1 MADDAQAEL
10 LRYFL
15 SELTYLREMGSAFA
29 DEYPKVA
36 NRLELSPD
44 ESPDPHVERLL
55 EAFAFLTARIQRNL
69 DLQFPEITSAL
80 LDLLYPHY
88 LTPVPSMTVVR
99 FEPDPEQGM
108 LTTGYEIPAHAP
120 LYAEARGTGG
130 LSARFRT
137 CYPVRLWPLRVTY
150 AGLES
155 SSQYDFLDGRSDIV
169 SVIRV
174 HIEAD
179 GAALE
184 DLELSS
190 LRFYINRELRAAT
203 DLYELIFAQLAG
215 VMALRE
221 GSNRAIDLGTG
232 SIHPVGFGEGDAVLP
247 SPRRVHPGY
256 RLLQEY
262 FTFPRK
268 FLFVDVDG
276 LDRGLSGKGFDLLLL
291 LGRSPETDLMIDAE
305 TFALGCTPVINLF
318 PKTTEPVRLD
328 QTKSEYR
335 LVPDVHREAST
346 EIHSVISVS
355 SSADESEEPKRLPAY
370 YSFSHAARREHEMD
384 RVFWVVRRVRT
395 GRRDLPGT
403 QMMLS
408 LVDLD
413 FDPRVPAG
421 ETVYAHTLCTN
432 RRLAEQLPAGAR
444 LTTEIG
450 APLKSIEALH
460 KPTPQLD
467 PPLGGETRWRLV
479 SHLSLNHLSLE
490 DGPEGLAALREILL
504 LYSNYDSKSAQRQIN
519 GIREMRCRPIVQR
532 LGREAWRGFARGTE
546 VRLVFD
552 PSAFPGANPLLF
564 AATLRHFF
572 AMYASLNSFTRL
584 VAEDV
589 RRPDEDWK
597 KWPALAGTRELL

>member
-10 LRYFL
+10 LRYYL

-55 EAFAFLTARIQRNL
+55 EAFAFLTARVQRNL
-69 DLQFPEITSAL
+69 DLQFPEISSAL

-108 LTTGYEIPAHAP
+108 LTTGYEVPAHAP

-137 CYPVRLWPLRVTY
+137 CYPVTLWPLRVTY

-169 SVIRV
+169 SVIRI
-174 HIEAD
+174 HIEVE
-179 GAALE
+179 GMALE
-184 DLELSS
+184 DLEMTS
-190 LRFYINRELRAAT
+190 LRFYLNREMRAAT
-203 DLYELIFAQLAG
+203 DLYELIFAQLEG
-215 VMALRE
+215 VMLLQE
-221 GSNRAIDLGTG
+221 GSSRPVDLGSG
-232 SIHPVGFGEGDAVLP
+232 SVRPVGFGPDEAVLP
-247 SPRRVHPGY
+247 YPRQAQPGY

-276 LDRGLSGKGFDLLLL
+276 LDRGMSGNAFDLLLL
-291 LGRSPETDLMIDAE
+291 LGRSPETDLMIDAD
-305 TFALGCTPVINLF
+305 TFALGCTPAINLF

-346 EIHSVISVS
+346 EIHSVLSVS
-355 SSADESEEPKRLPAY
+355 SSMDDEEEPKRLSPY
-370 YSFSHAARREHEMD
+370 YSFGHASSREVES
-384 RVFWVVRRVRT
+384 VFWVTRRVPT
-395 GRRDLPGT
+395 GRREIPGT

-432 RRLAEQLPAGAR
+432 RRLAGQLPVGAR

-450 APLKSIEALH
+450 APVSSIETLH

-490 DGPEGLAALREILL
+490 NGPEGLAALREILL
-504 LYSNYDSKSAQRQIN
+504 LYSDYDNKSAHRQIN
-519 GIREMRCRPIVQR
+519 GIREMRSRPVVER

-552 PSAFPGANPLLF
+552 PAAFPGANPLLF
-564 AATLRHFF
+564 ASTLRHFF
-572 AMYASLNSFTRL
+572 ALYASINSFTRL
-584 VAEDV
+584 VVEDA
-589 RRPDEDWK
+589 RRPGEIWK
-597 KWPALAGTRELL
+597 KWPPLAGTRELL